1 MPSRGEEAK
10 IEEASL
16 SFSPRREENSVSKVS
31 RVMNAN
37 SCARYELKRLL
48 QIDPPIE
55 KLLSLLFLSFFFL
68 RRISKMKMKMKSKDI
83 LFLSNLSVLFHC

>member
-1 MPSRGEEAK
+1 MDALSRRGGENRRSLSLSLSSRG
-10 IEEASL
+10 
-16 SFSPRREENSVSKVS
+16 EENSVSKMS

-55 KLLSLLFLSFFFL
+55 KLLSLLFLSFF
-68 RRISKMKMKMKSKDI
+68 SS
-83 LFLSNLSVLFHC
+83 SNLENENENEK